1 MKSTRNSAALTLQEL
16 DQEVQGLTALIVD
29 NIRRARAADRHQFI
43 IHAVEREGSTHTG
56 CLASLAFGYAIL
68 QLTEELG
75 HTTELVADTW
85 DGYKACLMTS
95 QLEVAR
101 DFLGGR
107 FLATAVMTNPS
118 PVVSDLGQL
127 GYLLA
132 LREVVAQ
139 AIPTL

>member
-1 MKSTRNSAALTLQEL
+1 MKSTRNLAALSLQKV
-16 DQEVQGLTALIVD
+16 DQEVQGLTAVVVD
-29 NIRRARAADRHQFI
+29 NIRRARAANRHQVI
-43 IHAVEREGSTHTG
+43 IHAVEREGPTPTG

-75 HTTELVADTW
+75 HTTELVADTR
-85 DGYKACLMTS
+85 DSYKACLMTS

-101 DFLGGR
+101 DFLDGR

-132 LREVVAQ
+132 LREVFEQ
-139 AIPTL
+139 TIPTL